1 MEGTRVIPSSIQPG
15 TLWVCTRDHW
25 HHGVL
30 PPHWVN
36 RGSTALLTEVRQ
48 EDGTVEFV
56 RCGQKCNMDW
66 DSFSGLY
73 TPINLAGDK
82 K

>member
-1 MEGTRVIPSSIQPG
+1 MIPSSIQPG
-15 TLWVCTRDHW
+15 TLWVCIRDHW

-56 RCGQKCNMDW
+56 RGGEMSRMDW
-66 DSFSGLY
+66 DSFSAFHVHTSLERD
-73 TPINLAGDK
+73 PK
-82 K
+82 

>member
-1 MEGTRVIPSSIQPG
+1 MEGSRVIPQSIQPG

-25 HHGVL
+25 HHFSV
-30 PPHWVN
+30 VN

-56 RCGQKCNMDW
+56 RDGQKCNMDC
-66 DSFSGLY
+66 DSFSWCY
-73 TPINLAGDK
+73 TPINLAGDNK
-82 K
+82 